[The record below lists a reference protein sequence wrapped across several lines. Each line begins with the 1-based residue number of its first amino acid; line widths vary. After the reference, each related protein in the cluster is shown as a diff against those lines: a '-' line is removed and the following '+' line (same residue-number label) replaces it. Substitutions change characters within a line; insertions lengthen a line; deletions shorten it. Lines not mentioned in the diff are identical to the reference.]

1 MKKNLFV
8 YSVVLLSLASVVSL
22 PAATTNLVQNLSF
35 KLTAWSQGP
44 TVTNGNTVSVTA
56 NTQSIVTKDII
67 GWLGTATTNRFTNS
81 QLLVVNQLNV
91 PNSKS
96 VIMVRT
102 TSKVSKTQ
110 SITNNVDVSDFF
122 ASVTY
127 AATVNNYTYSKSN
140 NVVNPGTYYG
150 YWGFYLFSDTNYPS
164 LPVTFQVAGLGVDS
178 AINVVG
184 SKKAVLGLA
193 DQFAITNA
201 AGTGMLNSNVFI
213 IAGNIII
220 SGKTLEVH
228 P

>member
-1 MKKNLFV
+1 MKKTIQS
-8 YSVVLLSLASVVSL
+8 YSIALLTLAGALSL

-35 KLTAWSQGP
+35 KLTAWSQGS
-44 TVTNGNTVSVTA
+44 TVTNGNQVSVQA
-56 NTQSIVTKDII
+56 NTRSIVTKDII
-67 GWLGTATTNRFTNS
+67 GWLGAATTNSFTNS
-81 QLLVVNQLNV
+81 QLLVINQLNV

-102 TSKVSKTQ
+102 TGKVSKTQ

-127 AATVNNYTYSKSN
+127 AATVNNYSYNRTN

-150 YWGFYLFSDTNYPS
+150 YWGFYLFSDTNYPA

-201 AGTGMLNSNVFI
+201 AGTGLLNSNVFI